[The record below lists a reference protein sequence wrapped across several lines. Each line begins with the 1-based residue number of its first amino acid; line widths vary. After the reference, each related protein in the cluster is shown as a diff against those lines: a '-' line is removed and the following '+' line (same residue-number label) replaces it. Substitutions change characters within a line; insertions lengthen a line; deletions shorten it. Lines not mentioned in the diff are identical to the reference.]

1 MQSESRMKAR
11 SVAVLDRLAALL
23 RAEMPDQVRTGAR
36 FSDMT
41 TYRLGGAAALLVEAH
56 STADLEL
63 ISTALRATG
72 ADVLVVGRGS
82 NLLVADQGFWGL
94 VVTVGSLN
102 QIAIGDQSV
111 IAGGGVPLPV
121 LARRTASEGFGG
133 LEFYAGIPGTVGG
146 AVRMNAGGHGCQTST
161 VLEYA
166 DVVDLLGDGR
176 VKRIPAISF
185 DFGYRHS
192 ALVPS
197 GVVATAAFH
206 VTSEEPEVCEG
217 RISEIVRWRQENQ
230 PPGANGGSV
239 FQNPPGMSAGEL
251 IDSCG
256 LKGLRIGGAHVSL
269 KHANFILADAGATSA
284 DVRAVVAEVR
294 RRVEEATGVIL
305 DLELRL
311 VGFDDPE
318 SS

>member
-1 MQSESRMKAR
+1 MKAR

-23 RAEMPDQVRTGAR
+23 RADMPNQVRMGAR
-36 FSDMT
+36 FSGMT
-41 TYRLGGAAALLVEAH
+41 TYRLGGVAALLVEAG
-56 STADLEL
+56 SVADLEL
-63 ISTALRATG
+63 ISVALRATE

-94 VVTVGSLN
+94 VVTIGSLN

-111 IAGGGVPLPV
+111 VAGGGVPLPV
-121 LARRTASEGFGG
+121 LARRTASEGMAG

-176 VKRIPAISF
+176 AQRIPAEKF

-192 ALVPS
+192 SLVPS
-197 GVVATAAFH
+197 GVVVAASFH
-206 VTSEEPEVCEG
+206 TSTEEPEVCEG

-230 PPGANGGSV
+230 PGGANGGSV
-239 FQNPPGMSAGEL
+239 FQNPPDVSAGEL

-256 LKGLRIGGAHVSL
+256 LKGLRIGGAHVST
-269 KHANFILADAGATSA
+269 KHANFIQADAGATSS
-284 DVRAVVAEVR
+284 DVRAVIAEVR
-294 RRVEEATGVIL
+294 RRVEESTGVRL
-305 DLELRL
+305 ELELRL

-318 SS
+318 SL